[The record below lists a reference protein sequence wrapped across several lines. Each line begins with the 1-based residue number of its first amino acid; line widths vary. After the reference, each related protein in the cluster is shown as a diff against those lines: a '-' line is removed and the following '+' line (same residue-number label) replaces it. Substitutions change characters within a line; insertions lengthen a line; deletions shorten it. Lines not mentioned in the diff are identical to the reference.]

1 MHSFLEKVAAGLQDC
16 GIGRVQAAS
25 PQDVCTPFSL
35 LLAVSGGIDSMVML
49 HALRALNTLP
59 RPNAAK
65 SGLLGSAI
73 PIPSDFAGRLHLSVV
88 TVNHNIRPA
97 SETEADA
104 LFVKEQCSL
113 WNIPCTVKTI
123 PAGAVAS
130 AALSRGGGTEEA
142 ARFLRYALL
151 QKQAEAEHCDFV
163 LLAHNRD
170 DQLET
175 LLQRFF
181 QGASAGISGFAAA
194 GIAKRRGIFCR
205 PLLDIPRCDIEEYAR
220 FFSVPFRED
229 KTNGDPS
236 YYRNNLRLH
245 LIPLLNERVPGWDTG
260 VLSGAQKAEREAL
273 FIEELASLIEWEYV
287 PGFPGCTSDFTSDFA
302 SGAVRTASVPFFQ
315 AGFPV
320 RIRAL
325 YKAVQKI
332 GVERRI
338 PYALFKDCASGKG
351 RVRGCGIECVKTKKF
366 LTVTNLR
373 SGTTLCSSAPEE
385 KTNGGH
391 SDFCISVDKTGSY
404 EAPFGRFE
412 VLDANE
418 AHVRKMQK
426 RADNKYG
433 EVCVGPFSLP
443 FKIRNRRAGDRIQTA
458 QGTHKALK
466 KIWNEWGI
474 ESRLSPLVPVI
485 ECGENPMCV
494 WGAPFGYPDWYVKD
508 CAQNGH
514 NVFLFYPTGRTL
526 AAAFEE

>member
-25 PQDVCTPFSL
+25 PQDDRAPLFL

-65 SGLLGSAI
+65 PGLLGSVI
-73 PIPSDFAGRLHLSVV
+73 PIPAGFSGRLRLSVV

-104 LFVKEQCSL
+104 LFVKEQCAL
-113 WNIPCTVKTI
+113 WNIPCTIKTI

-130 AALSRGGGTEEA
+130 AASSRGGGTEEA

-236 YYRNNLRLH
+236 YYRNNLRLY
-245 LIPLLNERVPGWDTG
+245 LIPLLNEHIRGWDTG

-273 FIEELASLIEWEYV
+273 FIEELASLIEWECV
-287 PGFPGCTSDFTSDFA
+287 PSFPGGA
-302 SGAVRTASVPFFQ
+302 SSRCACDAVRTASVPFFQ

-332 GVERRI
+332 GVECRI
-338 PYALFKDCASGKG
+338 PYALFKDCASGQR

-373 SGTTLCSSAPEE
+373 SGATLCSSAPEE
-385 KTNGGH
+385 GARGH
-391 SDFCISVDKTGSY
+391 FDFCISVDKAGSY

-412 VLDANE
+412 VLYANE
-418 AHVRKMQK
+418 AHVRKTHK

-433 EVCVGPFSLP
+433 EVCAGPFSLP

-474 ESRLSPLVPVI
+474 ESRCSALIPVI
-485 ECGENPMCV
+485 EYGENPVCV

-514 NVFLFYPTGRTL
+514 NVFLFYPTGRTF

>member
-104 LFVKEQCSL
+104 LFVKEQCAL

-123 PAGAVAS
+123 PAGEVAS

-142 ARFLRYALL
+142 ARFLRYELL

-181 QGASAGISGFAAA
+181 QGASAGISGAAAA

-205 PLLDIPRCDIEEYAR
+205 PLLDIPRLDIAEYAR
-220 FFSVPFRED
+220 SFSVPFRED

-245 LIPLLNERVPGWDTG
+245 LIPILNKYVRGWDTG

-273 FIEELASLIEWEYV
+273 FIEELASFIDWEYAPHL
-287 PGFPGCTSDFTSDFA
+287 PGSGCAYAHTT
-302 SGAVRTASVPFFQ
+302 VRTASDAFFQ

-320 RIRAL
+320 RVRAL
-325 YKAVQKI
+325 YKAAQKI
-332 GVERRI
+332 GIERRI
-338 PYALFKDCASGKG
+338 PYALLKECASGQR
-351 RVRGCGIECVKTKKF
+351 RVRGCGIECVRTKKF
-366 LTVTNLR
+366 LTVTNVR
-373 SGTTLCSSAPEE
+373 SGINP
-385 KTNGGH
+385 
-391 SDFCISVDKTGSY
+391 DFCITVDKTGFC

-412 VLDANE
+412 VVDAGK
-418 AHVRKMQK
+418 AHVRKTQNS
-426 RADNKYG
+426 ADNKYG
-433 EVCVGPFSLP
+433 EVCAGPFSLP
-443 FKIRNRRAGDRIQTA
+443 FKIRNRRAGDRIKTA

-485 ECGENPMCV
+485 EYEGDPVCV
-494 WGAPFGYPDWYVKD
+494 WGAPLEYPDWYVTD
-508 CAQNGH
+508 CVGGAQ
-514 NVFLFYPTGRTL
+514 NVFLFCRVECPDRAELRNTNG
-526 AAAFEE
+526 

>member
-25 PQDVCTPFSL
+25 VQGVCEPLSL

-73 PIPSDFAGRLHLSVV
+73 PIPSDFAGRLRLSVV

-97 SETEADA
+97 RETEADA
-104 LFVKEQCSL
+104 LFVKEQCAL
-113 WNIPCTVKTI
+113 WSIPCTVKTI

-151 QKQAEAEHCDFV
+151 QEQAEAELCDFV

-245 LIPLLNERVPGWDTG
+245 LIPLLNERVRGWDTG

-287 PGFPGCTSDFTSDFA
+287 PGFPGCASDFTSDFA

-325 YKAVQKI
+325 YKAAQKI

-366 LTVTNLR
+366 LTVTNLH
-373 SGTTLCSSAPEE
+373 SGTTLYSSAPEE
-385 KTNGGH
+385 GAGGH
-391 SDFCISVDKTGSY
+391 SDFCISVDKAGSY

-412 VLDANE
+412 VLGTNE
-418 AHVRKMQK
+418 AHVRKTQK

-433 EVCVGPFSLP
+433 EVCAGPFSLP
-443 FKIRNRRAGDRIQTA
+443 FTIRNRRAGDRIQTA

-485 ECGENPMCV
+485 EYGENPVCI

-514 NVFLFYPTGRTL
+514 SVFLFYPAGRTFT
-526 AAAFEE
+526 AAFEE

>member
-73 PIPSDFAGRLHLSVV
+73 PIPSDFAGRLRLSVV

-104 LFVKEQCSL
+104 LFVKEQCAL
-113 WNIPCTVKTI
+113 WNISCTVKTI

-130 AALSRGGGTEEA
+130 AASSRGGGTEEA

-205 PLLDIPRCDIEEYAR
+205 PLLDIPRCGIEEYAR

-236 YYRNNLRLH
+236 YYRNNLRLY
-245 LIPLLNERVPGWDTG
+245 LIPLLNEHIRGWDTG

-273 FIEELASLIEWEYV
+273 FIEELASLIEWECV

-332 GVERRI
+332 GVECRI
-338 PYALFKDCASGKG
+338 PYALFKDCASGQR

-373 SGTTLCSSAPEE
+373 SGSTLCSSAPEE
-385 KTNGGH
+385 GARGH
-391 SDFCISVDKTGSY
+391 FDFCISVDKAGSY

-412 VLDANE
+412 VLYANE
-418 AHVRKMQK
+418 AHVRKTHK

-433 EVCVGPFSLP
+433 EVCAGPFSLP

-474 ESRLSPLVPVI
+474 ESRCSALIPVI
-485 ECGENPMCV
+485 EYGENPVCV

>member
-1 MHSFLEKVAAGLQDC
+1 MEKVAAGLQQC

-25 PQDVCTPFSL
+25 PQDVCEPLSL

-59 RPNAAK
+59 HPNAAEGG
-65 SGLLGSAI
+65 SLGSAI
-73 PIPSDFAGRLHLSVV
+73 PIPTGFSGRLRLSVV

-104 LFVKEQCSL
+104 LFVKEQCAL

-245 LIPLLNERVPGWDTG
+245 LIPLLNEHIRGWDTG

-273 FIEELASLIEWEYV
+273 FIEELASLIEWECV
-287 PGFPGCTSDFTSDFA
+287 PSLSGGA
-302 SGAVRTASVPFFQ
+302 SSRCACDAVRTASVPFFQ

-325 YKAVQKI
+325 YKAAQKI
-332 GVERRI
+332 GIERRI
-338 PYALFKDCASGKG
+338 PYALFKDCASGKR

-385 KTNGGH
+385 GAGGH
-391 SDFCISVDKTGSY
+391 SDFCISVAKAGSY

-412 VLDANE
+412 VLYASE
-418 AHVRKMQK
+418 AHVRKTHK

-433 EVCVGPFSLP
+433 GVCAGPFSLP
-443 FKIRNRRAGDRIQTA
+443 FTIRNRRAGDRIQTA

-485 ECGENPMCV
+485 EYGENPVCI
-494 WGAPFGYPDWYVKD
+494 WGAPFGYPDWYVKG
-508 CAQNGH
+508 CAQNGDC
-514 NVFLFYPTGRTL
+514 VFLFYPTGRTL
-526 AAAFEE
+526 ASAFEE